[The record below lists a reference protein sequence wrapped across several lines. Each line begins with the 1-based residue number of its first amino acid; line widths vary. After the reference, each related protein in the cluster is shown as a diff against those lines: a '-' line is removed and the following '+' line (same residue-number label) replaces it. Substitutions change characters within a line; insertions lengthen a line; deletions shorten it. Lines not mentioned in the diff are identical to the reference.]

1 MSLQNTSFQT
11 VAPYQQRLM
20 NLDAGSEL
28 RCRQGA
34 LEVRFTLTGAVANLS
49 AGQAIRVSDAQ
60 CVAIASIHGGGF
72 WLEQP
77 SRQIA
82 QTQKNRQGL
91 VAMAARLWRSLA
103 TAA

>member
-11 VAPYQQRLM
+11 IAAYQQRLM

-34 LEVRFTLTGAVANLS
+34 IEVRFTLTGAVVNLS
-49 AGQAIRVSDAQ
+49 EGQAIRVSDTQ

-77 SRQIA
+77 VA
-82 QTQKNRQGL
+82 QTVQAQKNRQGL

>member
-1 MSLQNTSFQT
+1 MSLQITSFQT
-11 VAPYQQRLM
+11 IAAYEQRLM

-34 LEVRFTLTGAVANLS
+34 IEVRFTLTGSAVNLS
-49 AGQAIRVSDAQ
+49 AGQAIRVSDTQ
-60 CVAIASIHGGGF
+60 CVAIASVHGGGF

-77 SRQIA
+77 VGQVV
-82 QTQKNRQGL
+82 QPQKNRQGL

>member
-11 VAPYQQRLM
+11 IAAYQQRLL

-28 RCRQGA
+28 RCREGA
-34 LEVRFTLTGAVANLS
+34 VEVRFTQSGTTVNLS
-49 AGQAIRVSDAQ
+49 AGQAIRVSDTQ

-72 WLEQP
+72 WIEQP
-77 SRQIA
+77 FTLPA

-91 VAMAARLWRSLA
+91 VALAARLWRSLA

>member
-11 VAPYQQRLM
+11 IAAYQQRLM

-34 LEVRFTLTGAVANLS
+34 IEVRFTLTGAVVHLS
-49 AGQAIRVSDAQ
+49 EGQAIRVSDTQ

-77 SRQIA
+77 VA
-82 QTQKNRQGL
+82 QTVQAQKNRQGL

>member
-1 MSLQNTSFQT
+1 MSLQITSFQT
-11 VAPYQQRLM
+11 IAAYEQRLM

-34 LEVRFTLTGAVANLS
+34 IEVRFTLSGASVNLS
-49 AGQAIRVSDAQ
+49 AGQAIRVSDTQ

-77 SRQIA
+77 VGKIV

-91 VAMAARLWRSLA
+91 VALAARLWRSLA